1 MVICLLVLWS
11 HIVKLSCN
19 NYADTIKNIL
29 STVSDLGFSARG
41 GNVSQSTIFRGTF
54 RFLGGHYIFF
64 YSNVPCV
71 MLSANAM
78 FESELNIQSLS
89 RGKIKY

>member
-1 MVICLLVLWS
+1 M
-11 HIVKLSCN
+11 
-19 NYADTIKNIL
+19 
-29 STVSDLGFSARG
+29 
-41 GNVSQSTIFRGTF
+41 SQSTIFGGTF
-54 RFLGGHYIFF
+54 CFLGGHYIFF

-78 FESELNIQSLS
+78 FKSELNIQSLS